1 MLTRHHPLLSPS
13 LGSQRALTSF
23 HFGQAGR
30 GEKVHIQASLHAD
43 ELPGMLVA
51 WHLKQRLLQL
61 ESEGAILGEIAVLPA
76 ANPIGLNQSQH
87 NRLLGRFEMMSG
99 QNFNRHYHA
108 MAQPVFA
115 AVRGQLGPDPRANTR
130 LIRAAMK
137 EELARLQPQSELQ
150 SLRHALHSLAFDADI
165 MLDLH
170 CDSRAELHVYT
181 GTPLW
186 DQCEPL
192 SRYLGACASLLAEDS
207 GDQPFDEACS
217 QPWWQLRE
225 LAVQAGIDAPIEM
238 ACLAVTIELRGEN
251 DVNHEYAAKDAEAII
266 HFLQHRG
273 VIAGDAPPLPPL
285 RHPATPLAGS
295 EDLLAPHAGV
305 VVYRAAPG
313 SLLSPGD
320 LVADVIDPLN
330 DTVSQVCT
338 QRGGVLYATSDRP
351 YATAGLGLA
360 RVAGS
365 TAFKSGKLLT
375 A

>member
-1 MLTRHHPLLSPS
+1 MQTRHHPLLSPS
-13 LGSQRALTSF
+13 LGSQRSLVSF
-23 HFGQAGR
+23 HFGQPGH

-61 ESEGAILGEIAVLPA
+61 ESEGAILGEIAVLPV
-76 ANPIGLNQSQH
+76 ANPIGLNQNLSS
-87 NRLLGRFEMMSG
+87 RLQGRFELMSG
-99 QNFNRHYHA
+99 QNFNRHYLA
-108 MAQPVFA
+108 LAEPVSA
-115 AVRGQLGPDPRANTR
+115 AVFGKLGGDAKANTR

-137 EELARLQPQSELQ
+137 AELARYQAQSELQ
-150 SLRHALHSLAFDADI
+150 SLRHALHSLACDADI

-170 CDSRAELHVYT
+170 CDSRADLHLYT

-186 DQCEPL
+186 EQCEPL
-192 SRYLGACASLLAEDS
+192 ARYLGACASLLAEDS

-217 QPWWQLRE
+217 QPWWQLRD
-225 LAVQAGIDAPIEM
+225 LAAKAGLSAPIEM

-251 DVNHEYAAKDAEAII
+251 DVNHEYAARDADGII

-273 VIAGDAPPLPPL
+273 VIAGGAPRLPPL

-295 EDLLAPHAGV
+295 EDLLAPHPGV
-305 VVYRAAPG
+305 VVYHAEPG
-313 SLLSPGD
+313 SQLAPGD
-320 LVADVIDPLN
+320 LVADVIDPLR
-330 DTVSQVCT
+330 DISSQVRT

-351 YATAGLGLA
+351 YATAGLGIA

-365 TAFKSGKLLT
+365 TAFKQGKLLT